1 MVWPI
6 VIIMILSE
14 MNLDVG
20 ALLATAGIAGLA
32 IGLGAQPI
40 VKDVIG
46 GLFLLFDN
54 IIRVGDPVNIGS
66 TIEAVVGIGV
76 RLVKVRKFEGELV
89 MIPAGEI
96 RTFGNKRID
105 WARVAVPV
113 GLSYNRN
120 VDALPPS

>member
-1 MVWPI
+1 M
-6 VIIMILSE
+6 
-14 MNLDVG
+14 
-20 ALLATAGIAGLA
+20 
-32 IGLGAQPI
+32 
-40 VKDVIG
+40 IG

-54 IIRVGDPVNIGS
+54 IIHVGDLVNIGS

-76 RLVKVRKFEGELV
+76 RLIKVRRFEGELV

-113 GLSYNRN
+113 GLSYNHD

>member
-1 MVWPI
+1 
-6 VIIMILSE
+6 MILSE
-14 MNLDVG
+14 TNLEVG

-32 IGLGAQPI
+32 IGFGAQPPI
-40 VKDVIG
+40 KDVIG

-54 IIRVGDPVNIGS
+54 IIHVGDLVNIGS

-76 RLVKVRKFEGELV
+76 RLIKVQRFEGELV

-113 GLSYNRN
+113 GLSYNH
-120 VDALPPS
+120 DADTLPPS